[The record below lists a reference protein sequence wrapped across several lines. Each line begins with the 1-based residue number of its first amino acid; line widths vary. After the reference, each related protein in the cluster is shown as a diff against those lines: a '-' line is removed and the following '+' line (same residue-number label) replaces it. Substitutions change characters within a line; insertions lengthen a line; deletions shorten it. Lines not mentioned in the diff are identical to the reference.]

1 MTIAARISYIALA
14 LMFVLLPLS
23 AQAATPTI
31 AELQAKVIGL
41 QAELAALKAARGM
54 DANFSF
60 TVPTAAFDQR
70 SYTSVSHYP
79 SLTGTA
85 NVKSVFVLLRDAK
98 GAGISGT
105 VVPVEKGVWSYSSVA
120 YLPNGAYTV
129 ELSGGAQVQTRTLVV
144 DVK

>member
-1 MTIAARISYIALA
+1 MTQFARISIGVCALVG
-14 LMFVLLPLS
+14 MVLPFTAS
-23 AQAATPTI
+23 AATPTI

-41 QAELAALKAARGM
+41 QAELAALLAARGV
-54 DANFSF
+54 DVNVSF
-60 TVPTAAFDQR
+60 PAPAAAFDLR

-85 NVKSVFVLLRDAK
+85 NVKSVFVLIRDEK
-98 GAGISGT
+98 GVGISGT
-105 VVPVEKGVWSYSSVA
+105 VIPVEKGVWSYSSVA